1 MSKIFD
7 LINELCPQGV
17 EFRELGDEVNPLTI
31 LKRGRVIAKTDL
43 DKKIENYPVYSSQ
56 TINDGE
62 IGKIDTFDFDGE
74 FVTWTTDGANA
85 GTVFYRNGKFSIT
98 NVCGLIEIKDTSKLN
113 YKFLFYWLSIEAKK
127 HVHSGMGNAKLMSH
141 QMAKIKLPV
150 PPLEVQREIVR
161 ILDYFTLLTAE
172 LTAELT
178 ARKKQYEFYR
188 DHLLSFDELNKNGGC
203 ELKMLGEICELIRGN
218 GLQKK
223 DFVESGVPAIHYGQ
237 IYTYYGTFADK
248 TKSFVLPELA
258 AKLKKAVKG
267 DVLISG
273 VSENIQ
279 DILKPLGWFGE
290 DVAISGDMFAL
301 HPNKCIDTKFL
312 TYMLQT
318 DNFHKFKEK
327 HAQGAKVTRVKSD
340 KFLKF
345 QIPLPPLPTQRKIVE
360 VLDKFDT
367 LVNSISDGLPR
378 EIELRR
384 KQYEYYRDL
393 LLNFKEKSA

>member
-1 MSKIFD
+1 M
-7 LINELCPQGV
+7 
-17 EFRELGDEVNPLTI
+17 
-31 LKRGRVIAKTDL
+31 
-43 DKKIENYPVYSSQ
+43 
-56 TINDGE
+56 
-62 IGKIDTFDFDGE
+62 
-74 FVTWTTDGANA
+74 
-85 GTVFYRNGKFSIT
+85 
-98 NVCGLIEIKDTSKLN
+98 
-113 YKFLFYWLSIEAKK
+113 
-127 HVHSGMGNAKLMSH
+127 
-141 QMAKIKLPV
+141 
-150 PPLEVQREIVR
+150 
-161 ILDYFTLLTAE
+161 
-172 LTAELT
+172 
-178 ARKKQYEFYR
+178 
-188 DHLLSFDELNKNGGC
+188 GGC

-367 LVNSISDGLPR
+367 LVNSIAEGLPC
-378 EIELRR
+378 EIKLRQ
-384 KQYEYYRDL
+384 KQYEYYRERL
-393 LLNFKEKSA
+393 LSFTEIKKEI

>member
-1 MSKIFD
+1 
-7 LINELCPQGV
+7 
-17 EFRELGDEVNPLTI
+17 
-31 LKRGRVIAKTDL
+31 
-43 DKKIENYPVYSSQ
+43 
-56 TINDGE
+56 
-62 IGKIDTFDFDGE
+62 
-74 FVTWTTDGANA
+74 
-85 GTVFYRNGKFSIT
+85 
-98 NVCGLIEIKDTSKLN
+98 
-113 YKFLFYWLSIEAKK
+113 
-127 HVHSGMGNAKLMSH
+127 MG
-141 QMAKIKLPV
+141 
-150 PPLEVQREIVR
+150 
-161 ILDYFTLLTAE
+161 
-172 LTAELT
+172 
-178 ARKKQYEFYR
+178 
-188 DHLLSFDELNKNGGC
+188 GGC

-258 AKLKKAVKG
+258 ARLKKAAKG

-345 QIPLPPLPTQRKIVE
+345 QIPVPSLQTQQKVVE
-360 VLDKFDT
+360 ILDKFDT
-367 LVNSISDGLPR
+367 LVNSITEGLPR

-384 KQYEYYRDL
+384 KQYEHYREL
-393 LLNFKEKSA
+393 LLNFKPNESIKVQK